1 MGKEREGFATFPP
14 FWQLLIFFF
23 FTYFSLVLLTCLS
36 CKPVFEY
43 DAKRLDGDYRASAQS
58 GLSKKKKKEQT
69 YRKQHQEQQKKASKQ
84 MKKAKAFL
92 FFFWWCTLACVTPP
106 YKVAFMRAGTGRG
119 GGNTGEKR
127 GLKKKKQPQSSLF
140 LVLC

>member
-58 GLSKKKKKEQT
+58 GLSKKKKKSRRTENNIKSSK
-69 YRKQHQEQQKKASKQ
+69 RKQAN
-84 MKKAKAFL
+84 
-92 FFFWWCTLACVTPP
+92 
-106 YKVAFMRAGTGRG
+106 R
-119 GGNTGEKR
+119 
-127 GLKKKKQPQSSLF
+127 
-140 LVLC
+140 

>member
-58 GLSKKKKKEQT
+58 GLSKKKKK
-69 YRKQHQEQQKKASKQ
+69 RADVQKTTSRAAKESKQ
-84 MKKAKAFL
+84 TDEKGKGIS
-92 FFFWWCTLACVTPP
+92 FFFLVVYAGLRNPP
-106 YKVAFMRAGTGRG
+106 
-119 GGNTGEKR
+119 
-127 GLKKKKQPQSSLF
+127 L
-140 LVLC
+140 